1 MARNVRSNY
10 LTDKVSRSSTAP
22 IGSIVPVFD
31 ASGTNIAD
39 TGVIDSYSSPLSSGS
54 GYNTTGSNNNPYG
67 LFMLPKS
74 YAVNSTGSSGS
85 TSTNGINTTNN
96 TFYVANHGL
105 SNGDKLIV
113 KSNTQGTIC
122 VVGTYSLIYGR
133 TFYAASVTTNT
144 FKLSLTYA
152 QATAA
157 TPTTQ
162 TIDTLGTSGTITF
175 VGSIGYGATVFAIA
189 NASNQISGITIK
201 NPGYGYAVDDV
212 LYVQQPG
219 SGNNAKFRV
228 VTVLNLNS
236 VSDQYEGWL
245 YCDGSTYNAN
255 DYPLLFK
262 IIGTQYGGTAGNS
275 QQLSAFGSMTG
286 TFKVPDYKT
295 RTLVGT
301 GAVAGGSTPIYGNV
315 ISAVG
320 NSGGKWYFS
329 KTSQESKFSIGNVVI
344 TGYSNITD
352 IATATLS
359 GSQKLR
365 VGPLSEKLLTGIPE
379 HNHDVLCSES
389 NEVGVRQGN
398 TLAND
403 YYCASYKTSSTGIQ
417 YFFPPDSASI
427 THTHGFVDYV
437 STDPTTSTYG
447 EFIGPGEKNEI
458 TVTASNISSN
468 QITSSSHGLVTGNRI
483 VVKENTQSTK
493 ATTQITGQSA
503 VAIET
508 DLFYYVIKINDNTF
522 KLASTKNEAASNTA
536 LTLTSGTGGNI
547 VFYTSYKAAGQLPQ
561 TPVTTISTPSPL
573 VYDFDNNSVV
583 GGKTIITQ
591 GQTTYTYE
599 IKYNSATQGAGTFN
613 IAAPTVSGTEIEVR
627 LQGDNGTGA
636 STNSDG
642 TNGSSA
648 SFTISGTTWTA
659 GGGGKGFKPSSATS
673 TTGGAGGSAGAT
685 TTPASAPTGGTY
697 TGTPSYVSG
706 NAGGAGGGYIGSS
719 APQGGQG
726 GQDPQ
731 GFTGNGGD
739 GSSSYISNVVSFSSS
754 YTSSTSLGSTST
766 TYTIPGT
773 GYPLTSLTINVRGGG
788 GGNGAG
794 GGGGIGN
801 GGKRVIA
808 TAKVGTGGLNTGNV
822 LVIYVGGGGGSGSG
836 LTGGSASQTGFSRG
850 GNGGNGNGGLGGG
863 AGGSS
868 SAVGLQSPATTLV
881 GAGGGGGGGGQGDG
895 VADSY
900 QTGQLNGTDDAQ
912 GLSSVFAGT
921 GANGAGASCT
931 SAGGGGGGGGVGTTS
946 GSGGG
951 GGGTVVH
958 NGDGYGGSRGQS
970 AYDTDYIQSVTN
982 SGGQNSSGG
991 TGSVDIS
998 GSYDASYYGA
1008 AGGGGGS
1015 GSYVFFRLTG
1025 ILAGSSVTVGS
1036 GAYAMVRYGTPS
1048 TTTGTS
1054 TSVTVGLIDSSS
1066 DGVDYVSS
1074 GTGSGSTGGFTSP
1087 DSQLYL
1093 RFSGN
1098 GTAGVRFAN
1107 TIELNGQNINNMV
1120 VRAIVG
1126 NNSNG
1131 GEIPEE
1137 PLSIY
1142 YSVDNGTSW
1151 TVAGQLIPAY
1161 TTATEVNAAGA
1172 NVWKDYTFNFLPE
1185 MQDPDVLLSFRQ
1197 NHSGGDSTST
1207 NDNFGIEKVTFN
1219 YNQVETTTYVTQAGK
1234 LPMNIDFIDED
1245 IPPSGNPISSAGVE
1259 INDGTFKMSSS
1270 VPLSITSDLV
1280 PKIDIPL
1287 ITRYHRVKYMIKAF

>member
-1 MARNVRSNY
+1 MARKTRSNF
-10 LTDKVSRSSTAP
+10 LTDKISISSTAP
-22 IGSIVPVFD
+22 IGTVIPVLD
-31 ASGTNIAD
+31 PNGSNVTDKGM
-39 TGVIDSYSSPLSSGS
+39 IDSYSSPLVSGS
-54 GYNTTGSNNNPYG
+54 GYNTTGENTNPYG

-74 YAVNSTGSSGS
+74 YTVNTTGSSGS
-85 TSTNGINTTNN
+85 TSTNGINTSNN

-105 SNGDKLIV
+105 SAGDKLIV
-113 KSNTQGTIC
+113 KSNTQGTLC
-122 VVGTYSLIYGR
+122 VVGTYTLVYGR

-144 FKLSLTYA
+144 FKLSLSYTA
-152 QATAA
+152 ATAA

-162 TIDTLGTSGTITF
+162 SIDTLGTSGSIVFTT
-175 VGSIGYGATVFAIA
+175 SIGYGATVSAIA
-189 NASNQISGITIK
+189 NASNQINGITIIR
-201 NPGYGYAVDDV
+201 PGYGYEVNDI
-212 LYVQQPG
+212 LYLQQPG
-219 SGNNAKFRV
+219 SGNNAKFSV
-228 VTVLNLNS
+228 VTVANLNT

-245 YCDGSTYNAN
+245 YCDGSTYDAD

-262 IIGTQYGGTAGNS
+262 VIGTKYGGTAGNG
-275 QQLSAFGSMTG
+275 QLLSAYGSMTG

-320 NSGGKWYFS
+320 NNGGKWYFS

-344 TGYSNITD
+344 TGYSSITD
-352 IATATLS
+352 IATATLT
-359 GSQKLR
+359 GSQKIR
-365 VGPLSEKLLTGIPE
+365 VGPLSEKLMTGIPE

-389 NEVGVRQGN
+389 NEIGVFQGS
-398 TLAND
+398 TLASD
-403 YYCASYKTSSTGIQ
+403 YYCASYKTSTTGLQ
-417 YFFPPDSASI
+417 YFFPPDSSAI
-427 THTHGFVDYV
+427 THNHGFVDYV

-458 TVTASNISSN
+458 TITGSNISSN
-468 QITSSSHGLVTGNRI
+468 QITSNSHGLVTGNRV
-483 VVKENTQSTK
+483 VVKDNTQTTK
-493 ATTQITGQSA
+493 ATTQEGTAAA

-508 DLFYYVIKINDNTF
+508 DSFYYVYKVSDNVF
-522 KLASTKNEAASNTA
+522 KLASTKEKAQANNT
-536 LTLTSGTGGNI
+536 LTLTSGSGGNI
-547 VFYTSYKAAGQLPQ
+547 ILYTSYKAAGQLPQ

-591 GQTTYTYE
+591 GQTTYSYTT
-599 IKYNSATQGAGTFN
+599 IYNSGTQGAGTFN
-613 IAAPTVSGTEIEVR
+613 LAAPTVTGTEIEVR
-627 LQGDNGTGA
+627 LQGAPGSGA

-642 TNGSSA
+642 SNGGSA
-648 SFTISGTTWTA
+648 SFTIAGTTWTA

-673 TTGGAGGSAGAT
+673 TTGGSGGSAGT
-685 TTPASAPTGGTY
+685 NTTPSAAPSGGTITSSTY
-697 TGTPSYVSG
+697 TNGNPGGT
-706 NAGGAGGGYIGSS
+706 GGGYSGSS
-719 APQGGQG
+719 TAPQGGLG
-726 GQDPQ
+726 GTDPQ
-731 GFTGNGGD
+731 GFTGNGGN
-739 GSSSYISNVVSFSSS
+739 GSSTYVSNIVSFSQS
-754 YTSSTSLGSTST
+754 YTSATSLGSTTT
-766 TYTIPGT
+766 TYTIPGS
-773 GYPLTSLTINVRGGG
+773 GKPLVSLTLNVRGGG

-794 GGGGIGN
+794 GGGGTGN

-808 TAKVGTGGLNTGNV
+808 TAKVGSGGLNTGNT
-822 LVIYVGGGGGSGSG
+822 LIIYVGGGGGSGSG
-836 LTGGSASQTGFSRG
+836 TSGGSFSSTGFSRG
-850 GNGGNGNGGLGGG
+850 GSGGNGNGGLGGG

-895 VADSY
+895 VADGY
-900 QTGQLNGTDDAQ
+900 QNGQLNGTDDAQ

-921 GANGAGASCT
+921 GSNGAGASCT

-982 SGGQNSSGG
+982 SGGQNGSGG

-998 GSYDASYYGA
+998 GTYDASYYGA

-1015 GSYVFFRLTG
+1015 GGWIFFRMVG
-1025 ILAGSSVTVGS
+1025 ILAGSSITVGS
-1036 GAYAMVRYGTPS
+1036 SAFGFVRYGTPS

-1054 TSVTVGLIDSSS
+1054 TSVTVGLIDASS
-1066 DGVDYVSS
+1066 DGVDYVTS

-1087 DSQLYL
+1087 DAQKYL
-1093 RFSGN
+1093 RFSGD

-1107 TIELNGQNINNMV
+1107 TIELNGQNMTNMV

-1137 PLSIY
+1137 PLSVY

-1151 TVAGQLIPAY
+1151 TIAGQLIPSY

-1172 NVWKDYTFNFLPE
+1172 NVWKDYTFTFLDD
-1185 MQDPDVLLSFRQ
+1185 MKDSNLLLSFRQ

-1219 YNQVETTTYVTQAGK
+1219 YAQVETTTYVAQAGK

-1287 ITRYHRVKYMIKAF
+1287 ITRYHRVKYIIKAF